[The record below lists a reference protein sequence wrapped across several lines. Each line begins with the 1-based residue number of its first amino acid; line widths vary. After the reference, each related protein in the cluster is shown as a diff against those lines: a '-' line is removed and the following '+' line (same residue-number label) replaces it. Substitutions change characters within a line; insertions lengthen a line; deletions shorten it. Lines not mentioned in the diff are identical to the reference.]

1 LPGLKIR
8 ESKFS
13 SFMLFGKRGREEGG
27 IMLILPT
34 TEIVHYVTEF
44 VRTYYGAQ
52 RGHDDRMLIVQSNV
66 VNMDDNFIVMD
77 LT

>member
-1 LPGLKIR
+1 
-8 ESKFS
+8 
-13 SFMLFGKRGREEGG
+13 MLFGKRGRGKGG

-44 VRTYYGAQ
+44 VRNHYGSQ
-52 RGHDDRMLIVQSNV
+52 RGHDDRIFIVQPNV

-77 LT
+77 LS